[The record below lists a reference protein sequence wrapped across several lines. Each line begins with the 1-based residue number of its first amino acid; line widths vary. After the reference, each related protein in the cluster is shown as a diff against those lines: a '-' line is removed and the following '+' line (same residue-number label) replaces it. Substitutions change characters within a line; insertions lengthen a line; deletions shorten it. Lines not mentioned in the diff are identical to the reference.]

1 MTRANSSSKR
11 RSAMKSAPRA
21 KAVKKTTKLTAA
33 PSTNVRRLV
42 KNSRSSTSA
51 NVSQQVNGSAKSP
64 ASTDPVFHLF
74 PDLPTEIRLKIW
86 KLVVPK
92 AAVVQQAKGLGYKPL
107 YTIMLPRPTPVV
119 LHVCHESR
127 NEFLYRDDES
137 ANSGK
142 NHPLYR
148 QAFPSTN
155 GLMVHFS
162 FEVDT
167 LYMAYPHKSVFN
179 QINYGNWP
187 PMYVFK
193 TRLDLAE
200 KDVVRELRFLAIHMN
215 QLQQVDRVF
224 LKSLARFEKLE
235 ELIFLREEFTTIL
248 GVTNIAAQ
256 DRIIDRIDTA
266 KKNGLVK
273 EELVL
278 KFRDLD
284 VFQRDPRA

>member
-1 MTRANSSSKR
+1 
-11 RSAMKSAPRA
+11 MKSVSRA

-33 PSTNVRRLV
+33 PSTKVRRLV
-42 KNSRSSTSA
+42 KSSRSSTSA
-51 NVSQQVNGSAKSP
+51 NVSQHVNSSANSS

-74 PDLPTEIRLKIW
+74 LDLPIEIRLKIW
-86 KLVVPK
+86 KLIVPK

-107 YTIMLPRPTPVV
+107 YTIIHPRPTPVV
-119 LHVCHESR
+119 LHVCRESR

-137 ANSGK
+137 ANAGK
-142 NHPLYR
+142 NHPFYR

-167 LYMAYPHKSVFN
+167 LYMAYPRQFDFN

-187 PMYVFK
+187 PIFGFK

-200 KDVVRELRFLAIHMN
+200 KDVVRELRFLAIDKH

-235 ELIFLREEFTTIL
+235 ELIFLRKEFTTIL
-248 GVTNIAAQ
+248 GVTNIPAEE
-256 DRIIDRIDTA
+256 RIIDRIDMA

-273 EELVL
+273 EKLVL

-284 VFQRDPRA
+284 VFQKDPRA